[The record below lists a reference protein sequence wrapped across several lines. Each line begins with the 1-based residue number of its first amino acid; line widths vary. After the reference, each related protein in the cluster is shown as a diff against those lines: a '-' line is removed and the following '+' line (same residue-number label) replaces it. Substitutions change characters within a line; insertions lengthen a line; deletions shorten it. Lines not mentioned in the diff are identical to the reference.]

1 MARWAPGASDRLQ
14 RAAMEL
20 FAEDGFE
27 ATTVAGIA
35 ERAGV
40 TERTFFRHFADK
52 REVLFAG
59 EEQLEAVF
67 VDAIADAPP
76 DASVGGL
83 LVAALDAGGGALQD
97 VRGRDF
103 ARVRNEII
111 TANEQLRERE
121 LLKLAKL
128 SHAVTAALVARGVA
142 EETACLAG
150 ELVVLVFKTAF
161 VRWVDAPSETRG
173 LVELQHEGL
182 AAISDLTHAE
192 IV

>member
-1 MARWAPGASDRLQ
+1 MARWAPGASERLQ

-35 ERAGV
+35 ARAGV

-59 EEQLEAVF
+59 ESLLEKVF
-67 VDAIADAPP
+67 VDAIANAPAGAPP
-76 DASVGGL
+76 AGPL
-83 LVAALDAGGGALQD
+83 LAALDAGGRALQD
-97 VRGRDF
+97 ERGRDH
-103 ARVRNEII
+103 ARARNEII

-128 SHAVTAALVARGVA
+128 SHAVTTALVERGVA
-142 EETACLAG
+142 DVTACLAG
-150 ELVVLVFKTAF
+150 ELVVLVFRTAF
-161 VRWVDAPSETRG
+161 TRWIAPGETRD
-173 LVELQHEGL
+173 LVELQREGFAAVNDL
-182 AAISDLTHAE
+182 ARTGT
-192 IV
+192 